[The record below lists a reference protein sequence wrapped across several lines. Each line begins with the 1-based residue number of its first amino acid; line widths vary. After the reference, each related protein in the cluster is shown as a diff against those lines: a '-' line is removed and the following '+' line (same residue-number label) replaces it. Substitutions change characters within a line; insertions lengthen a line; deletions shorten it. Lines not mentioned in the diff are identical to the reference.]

1 MMNYAQIIEND
12 SSEEEKYIT
21 YVEICEENE
30 NDINRLIKQINRSDP
45 YGENFKAGYV
55 ENNLI
60 NKEFIDFLN
69 SYEFSMYMKTFV
81 IAEINPEL
89 FNKLKFLEAIEDEYD
104 LHEEI
109 SNLLH
114 KRNNFNIIYG

>member
-1 MMNYAQIIEND
+1 MTNYAQIIEND

-21 YVEICEENE
+21 YVEICEEND

-60 NKEFIDFLN
+60 NKEIIDFLN
-69 SYEFSMYMKTFV
+69 SYEFSTYMKTFV
-81 IAEINPEL
+81 IAEINPEV
-89 FNKLKFLEAIEDEYD
+89 FDKLKVLEAIEDEYE
-104 LHEEI
+104 LYEEI
-109 SNLLH
+109 TNLLH
-114 KRNNFNIIYG
+114 KRNNFNIIYK